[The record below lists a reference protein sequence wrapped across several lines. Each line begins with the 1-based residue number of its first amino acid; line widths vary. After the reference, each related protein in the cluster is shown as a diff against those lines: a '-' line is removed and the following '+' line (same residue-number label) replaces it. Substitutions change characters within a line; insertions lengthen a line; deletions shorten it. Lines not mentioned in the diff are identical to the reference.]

1 MPLGD
6 VLPESVA
13 PSLCAWGCDCDCDCD
28 WKGPGALRSVVV
40 VGGQLMAGG
49 PMEDV
54 VEGVTSM
61 GSLGGARVEA
71 DDGRMG
77 MDL

>member
-13 PSLCAWGCDCDCDCD
+13 PSLCAWDWGCDCDCD
-28 WKGPGALRSVVV
+28 WKEPGALRSFV

-77 MDL
+77 IDL